1 MHICAVIPTYNEALN
16 IEKLIRS
23 LQAAVPGV
31 RILVV
36 DDNSPDGTAEVV
48 RGLDGVDLLLRP
60 GKLGFG
66 MAYLDGFRR
75 LEQGASP
82 DAVLPDAVL
91 MMDGDLSHDPE
102 AVPQM
107 IEALADSDAVI
118 GSRYAPGGRL
128 EGWPLQRRLL
138 SALGNRYVRAVTGLP
153 IADCTAGFMLLR
165 AGVVRKLAAAPME
178 MAGYAFLMEV
188 KHRIWRW
195 GFRIREVPVVFRDRT
210 AGKSKIS
217 NSIIREGIV
226 APWILRRRA
235 RGNSTKASIQT
246 DI

>member
-1 MHICAVIPTYNEALN
+1 MQICAVIPTYNEALN
-16 IEKLIRS
+16 IEKLVRG

-48 RGLDGVDLLLRP
+48 RRIDGVDLLVRS

-66 MAYLDGFRR
+66 TAYLDGFRR
-75 LEQGASP
+75 IAQSESP
-82 DAVLPDAVL
+82 DAVLL
-91 MMDGDLSHDPE
+91 MDGDLSHDPK
-102 AVPQM
+102 AVPNM
-107 IEALADSDAVI
+107 IEAIENADAVI
-118 GSRYAPGGRL
+118 GSRYAPGGRV
-128 EGWPLQRRLL
+128 EGWPLERRLL
-138 SALGNRYVRAVTGLP
+138 SAWGNRYVRAVTGMP
-153 IADCTAGFMLLR
+153 MTDCTAGFMLLR
-165 AGVVRKLAAAPME
+165 VEVVRRLAAAPME

-217 NSIIREGIV
+217 NSIVREGIV
-226 APWILRRRA
+226 APWILRRRE
-235 RGNSTKASIQT
+235 G
-246 DI
+246 